1 MSLLLF
7 LNIKGFFVV
16 AIVIAVKL
24 LYLKELLLKWMSL
37 VLVYIT
43 PATVENEQ
51 RLLKRETCVLGEIFF
66 LKDFI
71 YMRER
76 VQELGEE
83 QRERDKQTPY

>member
-7 LNIKGFFVV
+7 LNIQGFFVV

-43 PATVENEQ
+43 PATTENEQ
-51 RLLKRETCVLGEIFF
+51 QLLKRETCVLGEIFF
-66 LKDFI
+66 
-71 YMRER
+71 
-76 VQELGEE
+76 
-83 QRERDKQTPY
+83 